1 MTAEGD
7 LTEAV
12 AWRVLDQVADEV
24 RKEVVKRGLKENQLD
39 SLIEASLV
47 WACSLGKTAAENAPS
62 KPKMPSRFSAGTDGN
77 PT

>member
-24 RKEVVKRGLKENQLD
+24 RKEVVKQGLTEDQLD
-39 SLIEASLV
+39 SLIEESLL
-47 WACSLGKTAAENAPS
+47 WARSLGKTAAENAPS
-62 KPKMPSRFSAGTDGN
+62 KPEMPSCLSTGTDGN